1 MGQDRIERG
10 RGVRPDSTGRGG
22 GQVAG
27 TAACPLSVFQ
37 RGLGEQ
43 GTLWAGHLASCL
55 KLPLVPVLAVGTRA
69 GHAAPLFPRLGLSS
83 QGLFHLQLD
92 LGGAQPTDGQ
102 VVSRYILHSQ
112 LLLSYGK
119 DGGRVQGEEAERC
132 RGGSLTPVWPPA
144 QGEVESHSG

>member
-1 MGQDRIERG
+1 MGSG
-10 RGVRPDSTGRGG
+10 RRAQEGEEARWRELLPR
-22 GQVAG
+22 
-27 TAACPLSVFQ
+27 PLSVFQ
-37 RGLGEQ
+37 GGLGGQ
-43 GTLWAGHLASCL
+43 GTRWAGHLASCL

-102 VVSRYILHSQ
+102 VVSRNILHSQ

-119 DGGRVQGEEAERC
+119 DGGRVQGEEAERH
-132 RGGSLTPVWPPA
+132 RGGSLTRLPSCT
-144 QGEVESHSG
+144 G